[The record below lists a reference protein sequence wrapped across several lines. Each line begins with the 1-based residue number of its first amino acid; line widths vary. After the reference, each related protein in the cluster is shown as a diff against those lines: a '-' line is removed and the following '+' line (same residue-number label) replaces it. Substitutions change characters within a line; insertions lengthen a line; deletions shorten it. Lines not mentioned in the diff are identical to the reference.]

1 MITIPEVVQQ
11 IVTREPLVEEGLQ
24 KGIINLSAYA
34 RTIRPQIE
42 DILMKRVQTG
52 AIIMALR
59 RMQTFPQ
66 NAIVLASFFD
76 IKPNILIRSN
86 LTEFTLEN
94 SKRAL
99 SAVAELIKQNA
110 EDHRNIIAVTQGV
123 YETALIVNT
132 DWKDEVQKTI
142 PQSTIND
149 TVYNLSAI
157 TISLPP
163 SNVETPGVYYTIL
176 KSLAWKGIN
185 VFDVVST
192 KNEFTILFEDK
203 DIDSAFTVVKGVFES
218 K

>member
-42 DILMKRVQTG
+42 NILMKRVQTG

-59 RMQTFPQ
+59 RMQTVPH
-66 NAIVLASFFD
+66 NGTVLTSFFH
-76 IKPNILIRSN
+76 IKPNIMIRSN
-86 LTEFTLEN
+86 LTELTLEN

-99 SAVAELIKQNA
+99 IAVAELIKQNA
-110 EDHRNIIAVTQGV
+110 DDHRNIIAVTQGV

-142 PQSTIND
+142 PQSAIND
-149 TVYNLSAI
+149 TVHNLSAI

-163 SNVETPGVYYTIL
+163 SNVEIPGVYYTIL

-192 KNEFTILFEDK
+192 KNEFTIIFEDK
-203 DIDSAFTVVKGVFES
+203 DVDFAFSVIKSLFVK
-218 K
+218 